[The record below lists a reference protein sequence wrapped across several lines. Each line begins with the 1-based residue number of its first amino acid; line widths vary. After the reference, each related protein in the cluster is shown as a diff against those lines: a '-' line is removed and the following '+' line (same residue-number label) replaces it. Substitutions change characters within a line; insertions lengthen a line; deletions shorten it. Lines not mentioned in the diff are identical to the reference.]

1 MTTSPR
7 PRIASHALGTGIA
20 SEPSIRRWAVV
31 RFILG
36 FLQMF
41 GAVFS
46 LGLIVHSGITP
57 RALAA
62 VIVTGMFTGISM
74 LLFQVWKLGN
84 QSNRQSAGGNRIQ

>member
-46 LGLIVHSGITP
+46 VGLIVHSGITP
-57 RALAA
+57 LALAA
-62 VIVTGMFTGISM
+62 VILTGMFTGISM
-74 LLFQVWKLGN
+74 LLFQVLKLGG